1 MLPTLELERE
11 LHLQGYRLVAGIDE
25 AGRGALAGPVV
36 AAVVILPD
44 DFYLKGVRDS
54 KLIPELKREVLYEQV
69 ISSVLAYGVG
79 VVGNEVIDKINIL
92 QSTFVAMRMAVEQ
105 IPTRPDI
112 ALIDGRDAPNVGIP
126 AKAVIR
132 GDAISTSIAAASIV
146 AKVTRDRI
154 MRDCHALFPEY
165 GFDKNKGYGTR
176 THREAI
182 ERVGS
187 CTLHRL
193 TFLGNLLQERLSL

>member
-11 LHLQGYRLVAGIDE
+11 LQGQGYQLVAGIDE

-36 AAVVILPD
+36 AAAVILPE
-44 DFYLKGVRDS
+44 DFSLKGVRDS
-54 KLIPELKREVLYEQV
+54 KLIPELEREALYDKV
-69 ISSVLAYGVG
+69 ISSVLAYGIGIVD
-79 VVGNEVIDKINIL
+79 NEVIDKINIL
-92 QSTFVAMRMAVEQ
+92 QSTFVAMRTAVEQ
-105 IPTRPDI
+105 IQIRPDV
-112 ALIDGRDAPNVGIP
+112 ALIDGRDAPEVGVP
-126 AKAVIR
+126 AKAVIK
-132 GDAISTSIAAASIV
+132 GDAISVSIAAASIV

-154 MRDCHALFPEY
+154 MRDHHALFPEY

-193 TFLGNLLQERLSL
+193 TFLGNLRQERLSL